1 METIKAIEQR
11 KSIRSYL
18 DKDVEKADLI
28 ALASYAN
35 KAPSAGPIH
44 ISIVTDKE
52 LLKKIDDEAYDFMKN
67 SGVEFMM
74 QRVALEGYRPLY
86 AAPAMML
93 ISTADPDRGMPGV
106 AAAATTV
113 TIAATDMGLGSCYVA
128 SPTRI
133 VNTPEYKALLNV
145 PEGNTIL
152 AGVLL
157 GYTDDREKYGRERI
171 VGDNVV
177 FVE

>member
-1 METIKAIEQR
+1 METIKAIELR

-18 DKDVEKADLI
+18 DKDVDKATLDT
-28 ALASYAN
+28 LASYAN
-35 KAPSAGPIH
+35 KAPSSGPIH
-44 ISIVTDKE
+44 ITIITDKE
-52 LLKKIDDEAYDFMKN
+52 LLRKIDDEAYDFMKN

-86 AAPAMML
+86 GAPALML
-93 ISTADPDRGMPGV
+93 ISSQDPERGMPGV

-113 TIAATDMGLGSCYVA
+113 TIAATDMGLGSCYVG

-133 VNTPEYKALLNV
+133 VNKDEYKSILNI
-145 PEGNTIL
+145 PEGNTVL

-157 GYTDDREKYGRERI
+157 GYTDDPHRFERERI
-171 VGDNVV
+171 VGDNVS
-177 FVE
+177 FV